1 MVTDVRMFRSSLG
14 RMFEHLFEQ
23 EADIRYRSLMEALGD
38 RANRETFTLL
48 RYVHGM
54 NYDAKGREALRE
66 LLAAWEDSGYR
77 LDTKEVFA
85 SAGDDEGLL
94 VGVRHLGVLDSF
106 GLSSKELRWAWNRG
120 WVAPYIEAVLSG
132 ISPEYAME
140 VSFCELPFAV
150 DAARLQARELVGA
163 P

>member
-23 EADIRYRSLMEALGD
+23 EADARYSSVMETLGD
-38 RANRETFTLL
+38 QANSETFTLL

-54 NYDAKGREALRE
+54 NYDAQGKEALRE
-66 LLAAWEDSGYR
+66 LLLAWEDSGYR

-94 VGVRHLGVLDSF
+94 VGVRHLGMLDSF
-106 GLSSKELRWAWNRG
+106 GLSSKELRWAWNTG

-132 ISPEYAME
+132 VSPEYA
-140 VSFCELPFAV
+140 
-150 DAARLQARELVGA
+150 RELAGA